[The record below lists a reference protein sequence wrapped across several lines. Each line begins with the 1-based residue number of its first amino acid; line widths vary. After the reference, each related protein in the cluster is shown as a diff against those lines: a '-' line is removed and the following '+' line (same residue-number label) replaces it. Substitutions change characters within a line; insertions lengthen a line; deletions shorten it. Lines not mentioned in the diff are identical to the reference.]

1 MKILHTSDLHIGHQ
15 FFGIDRSDEFDEFFE
30 WLRNLIKEKEVDVLI
45 IAGDVFDVYN
55 PSTTAL
61 RQYFDFLKSIKEMV
75 KKVIIIGGNHDSPNT
90 LKAPKSLLE
99 EIDVEVISGAED
111 DYVKLIEFEDFEILA
126 VSYLREGILSK
137 IDENY
142 QEAFKKIYRPSNR
155 PTIATGH
162 FTVYG
167 SRASGS
173 ERDIYIGKIEGIG
186 SHVFDGFEYVALG
199 HIHRPQEIEKG
210 TVYSGS
216 PLRLSFDEDYQKK
229 VVLIESKDFS
239 YEFMDVPVFREF
251 VRLSGSFEEVKE
263 KIAKIKEE
271 SFVEIELD
279 EVVDGIRLDEIRR
292 DDLNIVK
299 IKMPFVEVSG
309 ESVDVE
315 KITPKSLI
323 ESLFKEDKDLDEI
336 MGIVD
341 EILRME
347 DEA

>member
-15 FFGIDRSDEFDEFFE
+15 FFGIDRSNEFDEFFE

-75 KKVIIIGGNHDSPNT
+75 KKVIVIGGNHDSPNT

-111 DYVKLIEFEDFEILA
+111 DYVKLIEFEDFDILA

-137 IDENY
+137 IDENFE
-142 QEAFKKIYRPSNR
+142 EAFKKIYRPSGK

-186 SHVFDGFEYVALG
+186 SHIFDGFSYVSLG

-210 TVYSGS
+210 VVYSGS
-216 PLRLSFDEDYQKK
+216 PLRLSFDEKYQKK
-229 VVLIESKDFS
+229 VVLIDTQNFS
-239 YEFMDVPVFREF
+239 YEFIDVPVFREF
-251 VRLSGSFEEVKE
+251 VRLKGSFEEVKE
-263 KIAKIKEE
+263 KIEKIKKE

-279 EVVDGIRLDEIRR
+279 EVVDSVRLDEIRR
-292 DDLNIVK
+292 DDLHIVK
-299 IKMPFVEVSG
+299 ISLPFAEITS
-309 ESVDVE
+309 ESIDVD
-315 KITPKSLI
+315 KITPKGLI
-323 ESLFKEDKDLDEI
+323 ESIFKDDEDLEEI
-336 MGIVD
+336 LKIVD
-341 EILRME
+341 ELRVE